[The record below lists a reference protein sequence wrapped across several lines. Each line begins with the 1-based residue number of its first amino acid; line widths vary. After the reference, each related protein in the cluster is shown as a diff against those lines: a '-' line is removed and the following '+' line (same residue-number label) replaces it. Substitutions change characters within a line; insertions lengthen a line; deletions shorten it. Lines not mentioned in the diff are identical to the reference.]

1 MSNLRED
8 YLDFKELRESKIK
21 SLITELSKRNK
32 GISRENLLKMLSRK
46 EAKENK
52 DANFFQI
59 LDLLVDKNIE
69 KMTEKTLLPDD
80 ISEIAYRSTTQ
91 ELQDE
96 TGDELTYSPQTLNR
110 PGDNIYIYG
119 GNRGGELVGGGERP
133 PRFTISL
140 REEIPTREEDPFLHR
155 RGMMRIIEDSKYTDY
170 LDNYDAYLNNRKN
183 IFFEKK
189 SKLGGKF

>member
-1 MSNLRED
+1 MSNLKED

-21 SLITELSKRNK
+21 TLITELSKRNK
-32 GISRENLLKMLSRK
+32 GISRDNLLKMLSRK

-69 KMTEKTLLPDD
+69 KITEKTLLPDD

-96 TGDELTYSPQTLNR
+96 LIYSPQGLENR

-119 GNRGGELVGGGERP
+119 GNRGGELVGGGESP
-133 PRFTISL
+133 PTFRISL
-140 REEIPTREEDPFLHR
+140 REEVPTREEAPFLHR
-155 RGMMRIIEDSKYTDY
+155 SGMMRII
-170 LDNYDAYLNNRKN
+170 
-183 IFFEKK
+183 
-189 SKLGGKF
+189 